1 MSCALTLVIP
11 FVPRYEWVW
20 WTRICEDAAQLI
32 EDDLVFSLGG
42 DGRSRELAGVS
53 GVLWK
58 MP

>member
-1 MSCALTLVIP
+1 M
-11 FVPRYEWVW
+11 W

-53 GVLWK
+53 GVLVENAVRRF
-58 MP
+58 MIDI